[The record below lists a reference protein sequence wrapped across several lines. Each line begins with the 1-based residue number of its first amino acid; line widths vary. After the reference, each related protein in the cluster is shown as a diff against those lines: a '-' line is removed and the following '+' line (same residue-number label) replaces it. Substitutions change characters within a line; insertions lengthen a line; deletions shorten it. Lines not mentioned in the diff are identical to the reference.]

1 VYIIYISH
9 INNEEHRR
17 NIQTMIDEYNLREV
31 GVTMTIVT
39 KDDEGRIW
47 QWLKRLTSAEK
58 EIVDKQIRELRDGII

>member
-1 VYIIYISH
+1 
-9 INNEEHRR
+9 
-17 NIQTMIDEYNLREV
+17 MIDEYNLREV

>member
-1 VYIIYISH
+1 MYIIYIYISH

-31 GVTMTIVT
+31 GVTTIVT

-58 EIVDKQIRELRDGII
+58 EIVDK